1 MDSKIRKNT
10 AKNYTF
16 PKNQLD
22 IGVGLRKLV
31 KTGQKMDLSFSIENW
46 YDGNLNC

>member
-1 MDSKIRKNT
+1 MYYKIRKT
-10 AKNYTF
+10 AAKNYIF

-22 IGVGLRKLV
+22 IGVGWRKPV
-31 KTGQKMDLSFSIENW
+31 KKGQKMDLSFSIENW